1 MRARRALQRLMQA
14 PTKLTRWLFCLN
26 GLATQGEKSSRIVK
40 HRIMAGN
47 SARLLVA
54 ALLCL
59 SACTQL
65 AEPLISTG
73 LEEEEQIKQP
83 VQGETCAKL
92 KELRVGMT
100 ASQVVS
106 ACERRPLR
114 TSDIITRDGKKI
126 AVWSYGS
133 SYLHMADDKLI
144 HIFGP

>member
-1 MRARRALQRLMQA
+1 MPA
-14 PTKLTRWLFCLN
+14 PTKLTRRLFCLN
-26 GLATQGEKSSRIVK
+26 GFAGTQSECSSRIMK
-40 HRIMAGN
+40 HRIMPGN
-47 SARLLVA
+47 SAQLLVA

-114 TSDIITRDGKKI
+114 TSDIIQKEWEKNTLLG
-126 AVWSYGS
+126 
-133 SYLHMADDKLI
+133 
-144 HIFGP
+144 